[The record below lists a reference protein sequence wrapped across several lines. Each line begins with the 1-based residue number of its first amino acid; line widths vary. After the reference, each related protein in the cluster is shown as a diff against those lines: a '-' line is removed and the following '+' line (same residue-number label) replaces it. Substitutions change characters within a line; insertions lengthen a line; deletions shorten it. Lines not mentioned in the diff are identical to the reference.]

1 MFSGTVIAIGT
12 VVSWVCKT
20 QFSQSMYSPDF
31 DAPVLITWI
40 SKIWMV
46 LVFPIY
52 SLLGLL

>member
-1 MFSGTVIAIGT
+1 MFSGTVTAIGT

-31 DAPVLITWI
+31 DAPVLITWF
-40 SKIWMV
+40 STIWMV

-52 SLLGLL
+52 FLVGLL